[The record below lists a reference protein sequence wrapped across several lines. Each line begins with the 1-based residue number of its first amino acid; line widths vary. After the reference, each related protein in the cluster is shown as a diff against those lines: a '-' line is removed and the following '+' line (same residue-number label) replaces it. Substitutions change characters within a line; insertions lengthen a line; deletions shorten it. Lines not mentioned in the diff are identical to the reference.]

1 MSRWAAEMFFETE
14 ALLTPQKLERGFF
27 ERRSNEKRLAV
38 QSLANPPVPTCRF
51 DWSGPPA

>member
-14 ALLTPQKLERGFF
+14 ALVTPQKLERGFF

-51 DWSGPPA
+51 NWSGPPA